1 MNQKRALEEK
11 SNDYSELEKKYLD
24 LNKVELLDPFSS
36 PIQSTRTKELT
47 ATVVIPAR
55 NVESSILSCL
65 MSIEQSSFN
74 LNHQNRLQV
83 VVVDDGSDDST
94 WELIKNNK
102 FALNLTGVKQK
113 HHGQAQA
120 LNTGISVS
128 ENEIIICC
136 DADMVLS
143 YYAIEHFILR
153 HQQFPNILLAG
164 FRSDVSKNSLRVNSK
179 YIREN
184 GSHQYSYFINDE
196 RITFPIPGFPD
207 NMCLTSSHFK
217 NLGHLRGL
225 WMRNNYD
232 PWLLSDLVVGA
243 LFSLPKSTYY
253 KIGGYDERLIGYGC
267 TDGYLASK
275 AISAGNFVIPVYAA
289 SGLHIS
295 HFSRTGNKQQE
306 YEKNRQLFLK
316 FLKSSQIDN
325 YPNWLTHAKDRIIE
339 SFIQKPIS
347 TNTIKLNKNEVT
359 PKYYQVDSL
368 LALGK
373 FTESL
378 SLLSKNTTKND
389 RGLAF
394 RRGRAL
400 FGLHKYYAAIYS
412 FKKATSSIPE
422 AAINIAMSQ
431 AANYQ
436 FELAHKTFRQFVSE
450 NSKSALL
457 PFWSKQSIQDNITQG
472 KNFLNQGFYDT
483 AIRCFENTLICEPD
497 NNKALK
503 YVKKCISS
511 RSD

>member
-11 SNDYSELEKKYLD
+11 SNDYSHLEEKYFKVNK
-24 LNKVELLDPFSS
+24 LNLLDPFS
-36 PIQSTRTKELT
+36 PPTKSTFTKELT

-74 LNHQNRLQV
+74 LKHQNRLQV

-113 HHGQAQA
+113 QHGQAQA

-153 HQQFPNILLAG
+153 HQQFPNVLLVG
-164 FRSDVSKNSLRVNSK
+164 FRSNVSNKSLRVNPK

-184 GSHQYSYFINDE
+184 GSHQYSYFQKDE

-232 PWLLSDLVVGA
+232 PWLLSDLVLGA
-243 LFSLPKSTYY
+243 LFSLSKSTYH
-253 KIGGYDERLIGYGC
+253 KIGGYDERLVGYGC

-295 HFSRTGNKQQE
+295 HPSRTGNKRQE

-325 YPNWLTHAKDRIIE
+325 YPNGLTHAKERIIE
-339 SFIQKPIS
+339 SFTQKS
-347 TNTIKLNKNEVT
+347 VLLNTKNYNTKEVI

-373 FTESL
+373 YTESL
-378 SLLSKNTTKND
+378 GLLSKNTTKNGC
-389 RGLAF
+389 GLAF
-394 RRGRAL
+394 RRGSAL
-400 FGLHKYYAAIYS
+400 FGLHKYNEAIGN
-412 FKKATSSIPE
+412 FKKAISTIPE
-422 AAINIAMSQ
+422 ASINIAISQ
-431 AANYQ
+431 AANFQ
-436 FELAHKTFRQFVSE
+436 FELAHKTFKKFALE

-457 PFWSKQSIQDNITQG
+457 PFWYKQSVQDNITQG

-483 AIRCFENTLICEPD
+483 AIRCFENALICEPD

-503 YVKKCISS
+503 YIRKCASLGS
-511 RSD
+511 G